1 MLLQGAYAIRMTP
14 EQSGERIRK
23 EISQWAKVIDEAKI
37 TSN

>member
-1 MLLQGAYAIRMTP
+1 MTP

-37 TSN
+37 KTD

>member
-1 MLLQGAYAIRMTP
+1 MTP

-37 TSN
+37 KSD